1 METLFQDIRFGLR
14 ALKRNLSL
22 TAVVSITIALGV
34 GANTATFSVVNG
46 FLIRPLPVPSPEQIV
61 ALAI

>member
-22 TAVVSITIALGV
+22 TIVVSITIALG
-34 GANTATFSVVNG
+34 SV
-46 FLIRPLPVPSPEQIV
+46 QIQRRL
-61 ALAI
+61 AL